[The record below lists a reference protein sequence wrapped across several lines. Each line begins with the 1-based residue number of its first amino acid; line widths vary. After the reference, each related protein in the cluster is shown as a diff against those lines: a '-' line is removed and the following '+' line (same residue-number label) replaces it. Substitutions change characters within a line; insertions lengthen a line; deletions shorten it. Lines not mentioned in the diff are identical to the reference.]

1 MAKEILQAVV
11 EVERIRYYD
20 SAKNW
25 GIVICS
31 VDKVI
36 GNVKPVYDE
45 HKQITIKG
53 AMPEPNLGGQYNFK
67 GEYVNAPKWGPQYN
81 IISFNAAV
89 PLTTDDKFAQKK
101 YLLTLYTPMEVE
113 HMYEALDNPYVA
125 LRDKD
130 VEKLVTVNGCGMK
143 TADRWIRKF
152 HENLSIAKILL
163 ELSQFNLTNN
173 MIIKLLKRY
182 NNSPELVISKVT
194 NNPYILVEE
203 VNGIGWK
210 TADKIALD
218 GGLSPYSPE
227 RIGGFIQYYLNL
239 CGENGQSWITPD
251 ELLGAILDT
260 LGDDVPD
267 LNIAETIRGL
277 GDKLWFNE
285 DRDKIGLMRYRNLE
299 QKVAEELIRIRDAE
313 SLISP
318 NEYTNWEESI
328 KRQEALQGWEFTE
341 EQMDGMRL
349 AINNNIVL
357 IQGVAGSGKS
367 TTVGG
372 FLKCVGQHRFAQ
384 AALSGRAASRMQEIT
399 GEEGHTIHRLLGFP
413 CMDSDAKNGFYYHQD
428 NKLPQEVFIIDE
440 ISMIGLDL
448 FYYLLRA
455 IPDGAKVL
463 LIGDYGQLESIGSG
477 NIAFDIL
484 HSESIPSILLTKIH
498 RQAAKSGIISESMK
512 VREGIQLVPNDWS
525 GEEIRGEL
533 QDLKIKCFLDKG
545 NTFFEVMRAF
555 SEDFAKEDFNILDTQ
570 VIVPVKKRGQCNTYE
585 LNNAIQEIYNPGNQG
600 RKEVTLYRDGR
611 AYILRIGDKVINR
624 VNNYKTSPP
633 IYNGNIGILKRFE
646 MDEEGDDYMIID
658 FVSIGEVWVH
668 SDFWNN
674 IDLAY
679 ALTCHSV
686 QGSQFKHVII
696 GIDFDSYSLL
706 TKELVYTAITRGMK
720 KATLIAQTG
729 ALRMAIGTEG
739 VSNKKTHLQEC
750 LYEIDH
756 PKVIF

>member
-11 EVERIRYYD
+11 EVEKIRYYD
-20 SAKNW
+20 SIKNW

-36 GNVKPVYDE
+36 SDVRPAYDDNK
-45 HKQITIKG
+45 HITIKG
-53 AMPEPNLGGQYNFK
+53 AMTEPNVGGQYNLK
-67 GEYVNAPKWGPQYN
+67 GELVNDPKWGDQYN

-89 PLTTDDKFAQKK
+89 PLTTDDKLVQKK
-101 YLLTLYTPMEVE
+101 YLLTLYTPIEVE
-113 HMYEALDNPYVA
+113 NMYESLSNPYIT

-130 VEKLVTVNGCGMK
+130 VQSLVTVKGCGIK

-152 HENLSIAKILL
+152 HENLNSAKILL
-163 ELSQFNLTNN
+163 ELSEFNLTNN
-173 MIIKLLKRY
+173 MIIKLLHRY
-182 NNSPELVISKVT
+182 NDSPDLVIHKVK

-218 GGLSPYSPE
+218 GGLNPYCSE
-227 RIGGFIQYYLNL
+227 RIGGFVQYYLKQ

-251 ELLGAILDT
+251 ELLGAILET

-267 LNIAETIRGL
+267 LNISETIRGL

-285 DRDKIGLMRYRNLE
+285 ERNKIGLMKYRRLE

-318 NEYTNWEESI
+318 NEYTNWEERI

-341 EQMDGMRL
+341 DQKNGIQMALENNVTYITGYGGVGKTSLVSGML
-349 AINNNIVL
+349 KVL
-357 IQGVAGSGKS
+357 K
-367 TTVGG
+367 THKTV
-372 FLKCVGQHRFAQ
+372 Q

-399 GEEGHTIHRLLGFP
+399 GETGYTIHRLLGFP
-413 CMDSDAKNGFYYHQD
+413 CMKEGNKNGFYYHQN
-428 NKLPQEVFIIDE
+428 NKMSQEIYIIDE
-440 ISMIGLDL
+440 ISMIGLEL

-463 LIGDYGQLESIGSG
+463 LIGDSGQLESIGSG

-512 VREGIQLVPNDWS
+512 VREGIQLIPKDWT

-533 QDLKIKCFLDKG
+533 QDLKIKCFLDK
-545 NTFFEVMRAF
+545 NKTYFEVMQAF
-555 SEDFAKEDFNILDTQ
+555 SEEHEKDDFNILDTQ
-570 VIVPVKKRGQCNTYE
+570 IIVPVKKRGQCNTYE
-585 LNNAIQEIYNPGNQG
+585 LNNAVQEIYNPKEKN
-600 RKEVTLYRDGR
+600 RKEVTLFRDGR
-611 AYILRIGDKVINR
+611 PYILRLGDKVINR
-624 VNNYKTSPP
+624 TNNYKTSPP
-633 IYNGNIGILKRFE
+633 IYNGNIGILKRFDINE
-646 MDEEGDDYMIID
+646 DGDEYMIID

-668 SDFWNN
+668 SDYWNS
-674 IDLAY
+674 IELAY

-686 QGSQFKHVII
+686 QGSQFKNVII
-696 GIDFDSYSLL
+696 GLDFDSYSLL
-706 TKELVYTAITRGMK
+706 TKELVYTAITRGIK

-729 ALRMAIGTEG
+729 ALRMAVGTEG
-739 VSNKKTHLQEC
+739 VSNKHTHLQEC

-756 PKVIF
+756 PKTSF